1 MLSNSKMGAQPG
13 VAAAGLTAAG
23 QTQAPASTESGV
35 EAYRR
40 LREAIVSGHFQ
51 PNERL
56 VEAAVATELGT
67 GRSAV
72 RAALVRLDQEGL
84 VTLEPNRGARVRLI
98 SDREA
103 LEIEEVRA
111 ALEGLLVGRAAVKA
125 TDADLLD
132 LSKVLVEMQERVA
145 LGDSIGYSELNA
157 RFHQRIWATADH
169 PTAGRLVGGLK
180 SQSIRLQYQTILRPG
195 RTERS
200 MREHELIFSAL
211 AAHDPQAA
219 EAAMREHLGEVLE
232 TLKWVI
238 DGHRRAPRWSP
249 G

>member
-1 MLSNSKMGAQPG
+1 MNSQPG
-13 VAAAGLTAAG
+13 GAGPGLRGARK
-23 QTQAPASTESGV
+23 TQASASTESGV

-56 VEAAVATELGT
+56 VEAAVATELST

-111 ALEGLLVGRAAVKA
+111 ALEGLLVGLAAAKA
-125 TDADLLD
+125 TEADLRE
-132 LSKVLVEMQERVA
+132 LSQVLVEMRERIA

-157 RFHQRIWATADH
+157 RFHQQIWATAAH
-169 PTAGRLVGGLK
+169 PTATRLVGGLK
-180 SQSIRLQYQTILRPG
+180 SQSIRFQYQTILRPG

-211 AAHDPQAA
+211 AAHDRQAA
-219 EAAMREHLGEVLE
+219 EAAMRDHLGEVLE